1 MEYLAVSIYV
11 ESFAGTCLKTPTL
24 PPLNLCLY
32 ICLNEETIG
41 RLCC

>member
-1 MEYLAVSIYV
+1 MEYLAVSIYI
-11 ESFAGTCLKTPTL
+11 ESFAVTYLKKNTL

-41 RLCC
+41 RLC